1 MIVLI
6 IVFLFAIAM
15 VIYLIRKKHI
25 NEILLLE
32 DEKLQIQHQPIFE
45 ELTKLKRLNM
55 TGETEEKFERW
66 REEWT
71 EVIDV
76 VMPQIDTMLFDAED
90 AIDRL
95 KFKKASA
102 IEREIFEEIQKCDQ
116 KHKQILEEL
125 DELMGSEEKN
135 RFEME
140 AIQENYRT
148 ARQTILAKQFD
159 FGQAFEPLEKKL
171 ETFTPQF
178 EEYEKL
184 TEQGNYLTA
193 REIVLHLTKESE
205 EVFKLIDQ
213 TPTLLIK
220 LNKTIPATIKD
231 LRNGMRDMEEQQ
243 YHLIHLDI
251 EEQLEQIEV
260 QLKELGLE
268 VKELNLQVVEEQL
281 LQIEN
286 QMEQFYDLLEQEVRA
301 KGNLQ
306 KEIEDGYDRLNHLM
320 HDANS
325 AIAEAEAVQR
335 SYQLSVQEA
344 ALPEKLLRALQE
356 YRIRYE
362 DLLHQYNHPPT
373 TYSVVWE
380 EVEKVLLHIDQSEEE
395 LESFTSKI
403 KNLRTDEN
411 RVREQLDRLTKQMQ
425 ESDRLLHRSNMPG
438 IPSDINTR
446 MEEAE
451 EKIYITYESL
461 NEAPIDMES
470 VELQA
475 QEAEIATNDIADEVE
490 QLLANVHLIEE
501 IIQYGNRYRLNDAQL
516 DERLKI
522 AERAFMDYR
531 YTKALEEAMAAVEE
545 VEPGALEKIK
555 QSL

>member
-1 MIVLI
+1 MIILI

-15 VIYLIRKKHI
+15 AIYLIRKKHI

-66 REEWT
+66 RKEWT

-135 RFEME
+135 RLEME
-140 AIQENYRT
+140 AIQEKYRT
-148 ARQTILAKQFD
+148 ARQTILAKQYD

-178 EEYEKL
+178 EEYEEL
-184 TEQGNYLTA
+184 TKQGNYLTA

-205 EVFKLIDQ
+205 EVIRLIDK
-213 TPTLLIK
+213 TPTLLSK
-220 LNKTIPATIKD
+220 LNKVIPATMKD

-243 YHLIHLDI
+243 YSLVHLDI
-251 EEQLEQIEV
+251 EEQLEQVEV

-268 VKELNLQVVEEQL
+268 VKELNLQSVEEQL
-281 LQIEN
+281 LFIEN

-301 KGNLQ
+301 RSKLQ
-306 KEIEDGYDRLNHLM
+306 KDIEDGYNRLNHLI
-320 HDANS
+320 HEAS
-325 AIAEAEAVQR
+325 GAATEAESVQR
-335 SYQLSVQEA
+335 SYHLSVQEA
-344 ALPEKLLRALQE
+344 TLPEKLVRVLQE
-356 YRIRYE
+356 FRIRYE

-380 EVEKVLLHIDQSEEE
+380 EVEKVLLHVDQIEEE
-395 LESFTSKI
+395 LEGFVSKI
-403 KNLRTDEN
+403 TNLRTDEN
-411 RVREQLDRLTKQMQ
+411 RVREQLDQLTKQMQ
-425 ESDRLLHRSNMPG
+425 DADRRLHRSNMPG
-438 IPSDINTR
+438 IPNDINTR

-451 EKIYITYESL
+451 EKIYVAYESL

-470 VELQA
+470 VELQT
-475 QEAEIATNDIADEVE
+475 QEAKVATEHIAEEVE
-490 QLLANVHLIEE
+490 QLLANVLLIEE
-501 IIQYGNRYRLNDAQL
+501 IIQYGNRYRLNDSQL

-522 AERAFMDYR
+522 AERSFMDYR

>member
-140 AIQENYRT
+140 AIQENYRI

-193 REIVLHLTKESE
+193 REIVLHLTQESE

-213 TPTLLIK
+213 TPTLLSK
-220 LNKTIPATIKD
+220 LNKTIPATMKD

-243 YHLIHLDI
+243 YHLIHLGI

-281 LQIEN
+281 LQVEN

-380 EVEKVLLHIDQSEEE
+380 EVEKVFLQIDQSEEE

-451 EKIYITYESL
+451 EKIYIAYESL

-475 QEAEIATNDIADEVE
+475 QEAETATNDIAEEVE

-501 IIQYGNRYRLNDAQL
+501 IIQYGNRYRLNDSQL

>member
-95 KFKKASA
+95 KLKKASA

-135 RFEME
+135 RLEME
-140 AIQENYRT
+140 AIQEKYRT

-193 REIVLHLTKESE
+193 REIVLHLTQESE

-213 TPTLLIK
+213 TPTLLSK

-260 QLKELGLE
+260 QLKELGHE
-268 VKELNLQVVEEQL
+268 VKELNLHVVEEQL

-286 QMEQFYDLLEQEVRA
+286 QIEQFYDLLEQEVRA
-301 KGNLQ
+301 RGNLQ
-306 KEIEDGYDRLNHLM
+306 KEIEDGYARLNHLM
-320 HDANS
+320 HEANG

-362 DLLHQYNHPPT
+362 DLLYQYNHPPT

-425 ESDRLLHRSNMPG
+425 ELDRLLHRSNMPG
-438 IPSDINTR
+438 IPNDINTR

-451 EKIYITYESL
+451 EKIYIAYESL

-470 VELQA
+470 VELQT
-475 QEAEIATNDIADEVE
+475 QEAEAATNDIAEKVE

>member
-140 AIQENYRT
+140 AIQENYRI

-193 REIVLHLTKESE
+193 REIVLHLTQESE

-213 TPTLLIK
+213 TPTLLSK
-220 LNKTIPATIKD
+220 LNKTIPATMKD

-243 YHLIHLDI
+243 YHLIHLGI

-281 LQIEN
+281 LQVEN

-380 EVEKVLLHIDQSEEE
+380 EVEKVFLHIDQSEEE

-451 EKIYITYESL
+451 EKIYIAYESL

-475 QEAEIATNDIADEVE
+475 QEAETATNDIAEEVE

-501 IIQYGNRYRLNDAQL
+501 IIQYGNRYRLNDSQL

>member
-102 IEREIFEEIQKCDQ
+102 IEREIFEEIKKCDQ
-116 KHKQILEEL
+116 KHKEILEEL

-135 RFEME
+135 RLEME

-193 REIVLHLTKESE
+193 REIVLHLTQESE
-205 EVFKLIDQ
+205 EVFKLISQ
-213 TPTLLIK
+213 TPTLLSK
-220 LNKTIPATIKD
+220 LNKTIPATMKD
-231 LRNGMRDMEEQQ
+231 LRNGIRDMEEQQ
-243 YHLIHLDI
+243 YHLVHLDI

-281 LQIEN
+281 LQVEN

-301 KGNLQ
+301 RGNLQ
-306 KEIEDGYDRLNHLM
+306 KEIEDGYSRLSHLM
-320 HDANS
+320 HEANS

-344 ALPEKLLRALQE
+344 ALPENLLRALQE

-373 TYSVVWE
+373 TYSIIWE

>member
-15 VIYLIRKKHI
+15 VIYLMRKKHI

-90 AIDRL
+90 AIDRF

-140 AIQENYRT
+140 AIQEKYRT

-344 ALPEKLLRALQE
+344 ALPENLLRALQE

>member
-140 AIQENYRT
+140 AIQENYRI

-193 REIVLHLTKESE
+193 REIVLHLTQESE

-213 TPTLLIK
+213 TPTLLSK
-220 LNKTIPATIKD
+220 LNKTIPATMKD

-243 YHLIHLDI
+243 YHLIHLGI

-281 LQIEN
+281 LQVEN

-451 EKIYITYESL
+451 EKIYIAYESL

-475 QEAEIATNDIADEVE
+475 QEAETATNDIAEEVE

-501 IIQYGNRYRLNDAQL
+501 IIQYGNRYRLNDSQL

>member
-15 VIYLIRKKHI
+15 VIYLMRKKHI

-90 AIDRL
+90 AIDRF

-140 AIQENYRT
+140 AIQEKYRT

-205 EVFKLIDQ
+205 EVFKLIDH

-344 ALPEKLLRALQE
+344 ALPENLLRALQE

>member
-193 REIVLHLTKESE
+193 REIVLHLTQESE

-213 TPTLLIK
+213 TPTLLSK
-220 LNKTIPATIKD
+220 LNKTIPATMKD

-243 YHLIHLDI
+243 YHLIHLGI

-281 LQIEN
+281 LQVEN

-380 EVEKVLLHIDQSEEE
+380 EVEKVFLHIDQSEEE

-451 EKIYITYESL
+451 EKIYIAYESL

-475 QEAEIATNDIADEVE
+475 QEAETATNDIAEEVE

-501 IIQYGNRYRLNDAQL
+501 IIQYGNRYRLNDSQL